1 MSRPRGGSRRRERL
15 RASRLY
21 LCTPIRP
28 DLDEFADAV
37 LAAGVDLIQLR
48 DKEAEA
54 GPLLEAAAVLRE
66 AADRHG
72 ALFAVNDRADV
83 ALAAEADVLHL
94 GQDDLPMIWAR
105 RILGDD
111 VLLGRSTHDPGQAAR
126 AAAEPWDY
134 LVAGPVWATAT
145 KPGRPAT
152 GTSLLKAVAAL
163 DPPQP
168 WFAIGG
174 IDPINLPQ
182 VTDAGATRIVV
193 VRAITNAPDPAD
205 ATRTLLQ
212 QLKRE
217 TSAPAPGMVP
227 GPGAPPVRERVG
239 NRPVPGAPGL
249 PADRRGGPG

>member
-1 MSRPRGGSRRRERL
+1 MAEPAAPARAGTPGAGWQPPARDGAGRRERL
-15 RASRLY
+15 AASRLY
-21 LCTPIRP
+21 VCTPIRP
-28 DLDEFADAV
+28 DLGEFADAV
-37 LAAGVDLIQLR
+37 LGAGVDLVQLR
-48 DKEAEA
+48 DKQTEA
-54 GPLLEAAAVLRE
+54 GPLLAAAAVLKA

-83 ALAAEADVLHL
+83 ALAAGADVLHL
-94 GQDDLPMIWAR
+94 GQDDLPLTWAR

-152 GTSLLKAVAAL
+152 GTALLEAVAAL

-174 IDPINLPQ
+174 IDLDNLDQ
-182 VTDAGATRIVV
+182 VTAAGATRVVV
-193 VRAITNAPDPAD
+193 VRAITTAPDPAF
-205 ATRTLLQ
+205 AARTL
-212 QLKRE
+212 
-217 TSAPAPGMVP
+217 
-227 GPGAPPVRERVG
+227 RER
-239 NRPVPGAPGL
+239 L
-249 PADRRGGPG
+249 T